1 MRISDWSSD
10 VCSSDLTTKFLRLGR
25 HKQSNTLRCGEIFFN
40 PTEERYLTPREYMRL
55 HGFPDD
61 YALMAPVRGRSATV
75 TNLDQHR
82 QVANSVPPPV
92 ARIMTEASSIQFTA
106 DQKRTRLNSSP

>member
-10 VCSSDLTTKFLRLGR
+10 VCSSDLVTPAGDKKRISYVEEGSFLAKMLNVPIDVKGRLSPKDTTKFLRLGR
-25 HKQSNTLRCGEIFFN
+25 HKQSNTLQCGEIFFH

-61 YALMAPVRGRSATV
+61 YALMGDRKS
-75 TNLDQHR
+75 
-82 QVANSVPPPV
+82 
-92 ARIMTEASSIQFTA
+92 
-106 DQKRTRLNSSP
+106 TRLNSSH